1 MCIRDRINGVL
12 REMGRV
18 AADSAQELTLRCVLT
33 VGDKRYNE
41 SNALVYAGAQE
52 LLEAGSPMAVSYT
65 HLARVADARHARIR
79 TAQPRAAFQLFNPRA
94 A

>member
-1 MCIRDRINGVL
+1 MTRSEIAGEVYFRPRLAVFDQAYLLEINGVL

-18 AADSAQELTLRCVLT
+18 AADSRQELTLRCVLT

-52 LLEAGSPMAVSYT
+52 LLAV
-65 HLARVADARHARIR
+65 RH
-79 TAQPRAAFQLFNPRA
+79 PHGL
-94 A
+94 